1 MYLLDTN
8 VISAFRRPE
17 RLPEK
22 VQAWAES
29 VESGDFFLSA
39 ITVLEI
45 EQGIIARER
54 SDTVQGAILREWFDN
69 DVTPAFEDRIIPF
82 DAEIARKC
90 AALHVPDP
98 RPERDAMIAA
108 TAIIHGLT
116 VVTRNVVDF
125 EKLQVTLIDPWTFG

>member
-45 EQGIIARER
+45 EQGILARER
-54 SDTVQGAILREWFDN
+54 SDPAQGAILREWFDK
-69 DVTPAFEDRIIPF
+69 DVMPAFDDRILPF

-108 TAIIHGLT
+108 TAIIHGLM

-125 EKLQVTLIDPWTFG
+125 EKLEVMLIDPWAFD

>member
-29 VESGDFFLSA
+29 VESADFFLSA
-39 ITVLEI
+39 ITILEI
-45 EQGIIARER
+45 EQGILARER
-54 SDTVQGAILREWFDN
+54 SDAAQGATLRAWFDE
-69 DVTPAFEDRIIPF
+69 DVIPTFEDRILPF
-82 DAEIARKC
+82 DADAARKC

-108 TAIIHGLT
+108 TAIIHGLKI
-116 VVTRNVVDF
+116 VTRNVVDF
-125 EKLQVTLIDPWTFG
+125 EKLEVMLIDPWAFK

>member
-29 VESGDFFLSA
+29 VESADFFLSA
-39 ITVLEI
+39 ITILEI
-45 EQGIIARER
+45 EQGILARER
-54 SDTVQGAILREWFDN
+54 SDAAQGATLRAWFDE
-69 DVTPAFEDRIIPF
+69 DVIPTFEDRILPF
-82 DAEIARKC
+82 DADAARKC

-108 TAIIHGLT
+108 TAIIHGLK

-125 EKLQVTLIDPWTFG
+125 EKLEVMLIDPWAFK